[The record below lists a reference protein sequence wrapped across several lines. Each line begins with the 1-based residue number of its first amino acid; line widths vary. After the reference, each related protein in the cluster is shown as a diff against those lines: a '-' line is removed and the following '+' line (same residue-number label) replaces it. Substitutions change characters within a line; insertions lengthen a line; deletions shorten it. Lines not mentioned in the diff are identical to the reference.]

1 MTRKQSLHTACAML
15 VTFLVL
21 GCQRSDPSPVASTS
35 SAVPVTVATAAQS
48 DAPVL
53 IRTIGSAQAKASVV
67 LKPQVSGRVA
77 EILATEGSEVEV
89 GQPLINL
96 DEAWYKAAVQQRE
109 ADLAQSRAMSVD
121 AHNLEERNR
130 AAVASSAL
138 SQRELEQAQ
147 ARSAAADAETASKQ
161 ADLETARLNLAYCKL
176 VAPFSGRL
184 GQFLV
189 KPGAIV
195 KENETELVEINQV
208 DPIEV
213 AFSIPEQRMPA
224 IREAMSKESAVLRV
238 EVIPSGDTNGPI
250 VGELSFVDS
259 RVDANTG
266 TIKLKAVFP
275 NADHRLWPGRFVN
288 VTLVLG
294 VERSSVQ
301 IPDSAIQATQDGP
314 AVFVVNAQQTVELR
328 PVSIRRSFDGKSIID
343 KGINA
348 GDVVVVEGQLRLGP
362 GAAVQIKNSSTPKG

>member
-1 MTRKQSLHTACAML
+1 MSRKQSLHTACVML
-15 VTFLVL
+15 VTILVL
-21 GCQRSDPSPVASTS
+21 GCQRSDPSPIVSTTP
-35 SAVPVTVATAAQS
+35 AVPVTVATATQS

-53 IRTIGSAQAKASVV
+53 VRTIGSAQAKASVV

-77 EILATEGSEVEV
+77 EILATEGSEVQA
-89 GQPLINL
+89 GQSLVNL

-238 EVIPSGDTNGPI
+238 EVIPSGDTAGQI
-250 VGELSFVDS
+250 VGELSFIDS

-328 PVSIRRSFDGKSIID
+328 PVSVRRSFDGKSIID

>member
-1 MTRKQSLHTACAML
+1 MTSKLSLPAACSTVAL
-15 VTFLVL
+15 GLVL
-21 GCQRSDPSPVASTS
+21 GCQRSDSTPAVVATL
-35 SAVPVTVATAAQS
+35 AVPVTVATATQA

-77 EILATEGSEVEV
+77 EILAAEGSEVQA
-89 GQPLINL
+89 GQLLLKL
-96 DEAWYKAAVQQRE
+96 DELWYKAAVQQRE
-109 ADLAQSRAMSVD
+109 ADLAQSRAMSLD

-147 ARSAAADAETASKQ
+147 ARSAAADAEAASKL
-161 ADLETARLNLAYCKL
+161 ADVETARLSLAYCS
-176 VAPFSGRL
+176 VSAPFAGRL

-195 KENETELVEINQV
+195 KENDTELVEINQV

-213 AFSIPEQRMPA
+213 AFSIPEQRLPA
-224 IREAMSKESAVLRV
+224 IREAMARESAALRV
-238 EVIPSGDTNGPI
+238 EVIPSGDTAGPI
-250 VGELSFVDS
+250 SGEMSFVDS
-259 RVDANTG
+259 GVDANTG
-266 TIKLKAVFP
+266 TIKLKAVFQ

-294 VERSSVQ
+294 IERASVQ

-314 AVFVVNAQQTVELR
+314 AVFVVNANQTVELR
-328 PVSIRRSFDGKSIID
+328 PVAVRRAFDGKSIID

-348 GDVVVVEGQLRLGP
+348 GDVVVIEGQLRLGP
-362 GAAVQIKNSSTPKG
+362 GAAVQIKDPSAAKG